1 MDPISEED
9 IIDKITKLKKNIVI
23 YKKIYNKARI
33 DAEEAMQKSL
43 IALEQDYCYQ
53 ISIKKQIKLYK
64 NAKKVVDETFNL
76 EDNMLAV
83 KNRDLERYKL
93 EGLVQR
99 YNKILEEQ
107 THQNAER
114 LSILEIDA
122 KEIMLNQE
130 SELIAVLME
139 LNGDKSDKLLDEAN
153 LLLGK
158 N

>member
-1 MDPISEED
+1 MDPSSEEA